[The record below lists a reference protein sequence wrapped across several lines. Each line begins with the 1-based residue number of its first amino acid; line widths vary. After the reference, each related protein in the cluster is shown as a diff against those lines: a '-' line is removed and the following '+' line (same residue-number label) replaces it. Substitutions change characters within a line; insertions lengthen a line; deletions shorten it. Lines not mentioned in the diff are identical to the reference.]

1 MIPRAHAFGSP
12 ERGDEAALVVSARC
26 QDDAA
31 HDVHG
36 IIRGERIESAM
47 EESAELRSGPHGRT
61 LAAGTRVLVVLACTA
76 ITLVGVFLLRDV
88 IAPLAVALVI
98 VVICSPA
105 SSALVRRGWPR
116 SVGVAAI
123 IVLAYSVLLSM
134 GALVWLAGSQF
145 TRLLRDLSPGGD
157 LAPAAGQ
164 LDDWVSGTLIG
175 PPGADAS
182 GAAVSELLRLVAGA
196 SSAAVGIAVALFLVC
211 AYVVVMA
218 VDAGR
223 YQRASIVFG
232 ARRAETIERI
242 ARLNSDIRR
251 YYVVNTVFG
260 AVVATVDGLALWW
273 LGVPAPILWA
283 VLAFVTNFI
292 PNIGFVIGLV
302 PPAILAL
309 AVGGWPL
316 LLGVVAVYCL
326 VNVVLQVFVQPKF
339 VSDAVG
345 LSLTLSFFAVV
356 FWTVIV
362 GPVGALLAVPL
373 TLLARALLLGG
384 RDDNTVWLRWVSGDH
399 GATPASPEIA
409 RRSPRENTRGAVR
422 RLPWN
427 RHGFGRRPS

>member
-1 MIPRAHAFGSP
+1 M
-12 ERGDEAALVVSARC
+12 SARC

-47 EESAELRSGPHGRT
+47 EESAEQRSRPHGRT
-61 LAAGTRVLVVLACTA
+61 RAAGTRVLVVLACAA
-76 ITLVGVFLLRDV
+76 ITLAGVFLLRDV

-105 SSALVRRGWPR
+105 STALARRGWPR
-116 SVGVAAI
+116 SIGVAAI
-123 IVLAYSVLLSM
+123 VVLAYSVLLSM
-134 GALVWLAGSQF
+134 GALVWIAGVQF

-157 LAPAAGQ
+157 LAHAAGQ
-164 LDDWVSGTLIG
+164 LDGWVSGALG

-182 GAAVSELLRLVAGA
+182 GAGASGAAVSGLLRLVAGA

-232 ARRAETIERI
+232 ARRAETIARI

-260 AVVATVDGLALWW
+260 AIVATIDGLALWW
-273 LGVPAPILWA
+273 LGVPAPLLWA

-292 PNIGFVIGLV
+292 PNIGFVIGLI

-356 FWTVIV
+356 FWTVII

-373 TLLARALLLGG
+373 TLLARDLLLGG
-384 RDDNTVWLRWVSGDH
+384 RDDDTVWLRWVSGDR
-399 GATPASPEIA
+399 GAIPSAHEIA
-409 RRSPRENTRGAVR
+409 RGSPRENTRREGR
-422 RLPWN
+422 RIPWN
-427 RHGFGRRPS
+427 QHGIRRRPS

>member
-1 MIPRAHAFGSP
+1 M
-12 ERGDEAALVVSARC
+12 
-26 QDDAA
+26 
-31 HDVHG
+31 
-36 IIRGERIESAM
+36 
-47 EESAELRSGPHGRT
+47 
-61 LAAGTRVLVVLACTA
+61 VLACAA
-76 ITLVGVFLLRDV
+76 ITLAGVFLLRDV

-105 SSALVRRGWPR
+105 STALARRGWPR

-123 IVLAYSVLLSM
+123 IALAYSVMLSM
-134 GALVWLAGSQF
+134 SALVWIAGVQF
-145 TRLLRDLSPGGD
+145 TRLIRDLSPGGD
-157 LAPAAGQ
+157 LTHATGQ
-164 LDDWVSGTLIG
+164 LDTWVSGAFG

-182 GAAVSELLRLVAGA
+182 GAAVSGLLRLVAGA
-196 SSAAVGIAVALFLVC
+196 SSAAIGIAVALFLVC

-223 YQRASIVFG
+223 YQSASIVFG
-232 ARRAETIERI
+232 ARRAETIARI

-260 AVVATVDGLALWW
+260 AVVATIDGLALWW
-273 LGVPAPILWA
+273 LGVPAPLLWA

-356 FWTVIV
+356 FWTVII

-384 RDDNTVWLRWVSGDH
+384 RDDDAVWLRWVSGDR
-399 GATPASPEIA
+399 GAIPSSREIA
-409 RRSPRENTRGAVR
+409 RGSPREDTRRAR
-422 RLPWN
+422 RRIPWN
-427 RHGFGRRPS
+427 QHGVGRRPS